1 MTSLRKNDR
10 SLPAHDDFI
19 ATKAQIIKDLGIDLH
34 TPAIEQATDYD
45 QLTHALHRSL
55 DHLLRGAKPRL
66 MQLIYRVDI
75 SEARLGRELE
85 NLSADEAA
93 LRLAHLMV
101 ERERQKIELRRRMG

>member
-1 MTSLRKNDR
+1 MTSLRRQD
-10 SLPAHDDFI
+10 SALPAHDDFS
-19 ATKAQIIKDLGIDLH
+19 ATKAQIIKDFGSDLH
-34 TPAIEQATDYD
+34 HPAIDQATDYD

-85 NLSADEAA
+85 NLNADEAA
-93 LRLAHLMV
+93 HRLAHLIV